1 MSLGFVFFTKI
12 VNFSH
17 FISSGDRLKH
27 VHLLEEGKS
36 SREALT
42 FFQTKK
48 KKTVSQKSLIQ
59 GFLRVNS
66 GHRFQVL
73 SSTISLTMSVVT
85 CVFFSTEFP
94 FCFLSLLFPLAIC
107 NILGPSL
114 LLKRPLRYFRFYM
127 KMGYEC
133 TGFYRWL
140 TLSKKTNPL
149 VFERGGNLM
158 HVVSKRATV
167 KSTITAVMFT

>member
-1 MSLGFVFFTKI
+1 MFFFTKI

-94 FCFLSLLFPLAIC
+94 FCFFITSVPFGNMQHFGPESPLEEALALF
-107 NILGPSL
+107 
-114 LLKRPLRYFRFYM
+114 
-127 KMGYEC
+127 
-133 TGFYRWL
+133 
-140 TLSKKTNPL
+140 
-149 VFERGGNLM
+149 
-158 HVVSKRATV
+158 
-167 KSTITAVMFT
+167 